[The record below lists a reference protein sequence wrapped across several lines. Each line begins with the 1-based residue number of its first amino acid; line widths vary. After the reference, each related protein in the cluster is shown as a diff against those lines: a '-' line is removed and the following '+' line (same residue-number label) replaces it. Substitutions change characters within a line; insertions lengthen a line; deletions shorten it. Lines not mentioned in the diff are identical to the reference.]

1 MPAFDPVELLG
12 NSIAA
17 TIKMVYSPFES
28 LYQSSIIG
36 DLSYIVLLYFAH

>member
-1 MPAFDPVELLG
+1 MPVYDPIELLG

-28 LYQSSIIG
+28 LYHSSIIG
-36 DLSYIVLLYFAH
+36 DLSYIMLLHFAN